1 MTDLVSLAQE
11 LIDHY
16 PKKAVELLV
25 FYLQDD
31 VVRAATERFI
41 GRQGASSGRADTALE
56 QHQKSL
62 PTRWHHRKPSMLY
75 EANRQNVQTPPH
87 SAGSVKSNTSGMAAQ
102 GAEKIYFLSG
112 DDEGPGQPAISRSA
126 PGKYNLITEKVAYR
140 HGLGDGQFRVD
151 ESVPVHNASGGPIW
165 VKATFAVN
173 LVWRRCTELTT
184 EMDTFHIVPGQLLKS
199 DVILGTDGSPEH
211 QSPAEF
217 EEVRSPQVRYQQ
229 GHAGMDNFGPAIP
242 PPVPTV
248 PMYTYPQSYLPPSHD
263 VQRTYDRAQAM
274 RDSQRTHIA
283 QPTGPSAQLRPT
295 SRGQPTPT
303 NNPLDNQEGTM
314 GQLYVGGLWD
324 KTPIKMSLN
333 PSDTG
338 EAFYQAFHQWAVDRK
353 SVDDLDRQRVTLMLK
368 ANKNAPDDEA
378 YELGLEE
385 SELEMLWEAAVEWIQ
400 ENKNPKAPHIF
411 ATVKIKAG

>member
-199 DVILGTDGSPEH
+199 D
-211 QSPAEF
+211 
-217 EEVRSPQVRYQQ
+217 
-229 GHAGMDNFGPAIP
+229 
-242 PPVPTV
+242 
-248 PMYTYPQSYLPPSHD
+248 SYLPPSHD